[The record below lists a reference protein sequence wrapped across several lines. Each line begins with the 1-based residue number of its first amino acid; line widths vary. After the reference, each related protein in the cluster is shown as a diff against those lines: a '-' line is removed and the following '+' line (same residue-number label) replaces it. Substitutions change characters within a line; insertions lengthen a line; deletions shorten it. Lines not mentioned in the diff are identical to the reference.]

1 MRILLVE
8 DDRLLGDGLQAGLT
22 QAGYAVDWLRDGD
35 AAVAA
40 LTTESFAAVVLD
52 LGLPKRDG
60 LSVLQWLRGRHDATP
75 VLILTARDQLEDKV
89 RGLDLGADDYVL
101 KPFDL
106 DEITAR
112 LRALV
117 RRAHG
122 RPEPVITVGEIE
134 LNPAARTVTRSG
146 QPVELTRTR
155 IRSAASAAAKRR
167 PRADPAQPRRAALQ
181 LERRGRQ
188 QRARSPHSSPAAQAR
203 RRPDPHGAG
212 GRLHG
217 IGHAFPVMTAS
228 TPYSLRRRLVWL
240 LTSSVAVIWLLTSL
254 MVYQRAHHEADELL
268 DSQLAQV
275 AETLLAI
282 VAGGEVDHFVKEL
295 HEHAERYPVPLA
307 IEIWRSHD
315 GDAHRLVTSP
325 GHAELET
332 GTTLGFSEHPHQGS
346 TLAFLCSTG

>member
-106 DEITAR
+106 DEIAAR

-122 RPEPVITVGEIE
+122 RPEPLITVGGIE
-134 LNPAARTVTRSG
+134 LNPAARTVTQSG
-146 QPVELTRTR
+146 QPVELTAREFDLLHLLLQNAGRVVTRRSLEEQLYSWNDAIDSNALEVHIHHLRRKLGSDLIRTV
-155 IRSAASAAAKRR
+155 
-167 PRADPAQPRRAALQ
+167 
-181 LERRGRQ
+181 RGV
-188 QRARSPHSSPAAQAR
+188 
-203 RRPDPHGAG
+203 GY
-212 GRLHG
+212 
-217 IGHAFPVMTAS
+217 TAS
-228 TPYSLRRRLVWL
+228 DTPALS
-240 LTSSVAVIWLLTSL
+240 
-254 MVYQRAHHEADELL
+254 
-268 DSQLAQV
+268 
-275 AETLLAI
+275 
-282 VAGGEVDHFVKEL
+282 
-295 HEHAERYPVPLA
+295 
-307 IEIWRSHD
+307 
-315 GDAHRLVTSP
+315 
-325 GHAELET
+325 
-332 GTTLGFSEHPHQGS
+332 
-346 TLAFLCSTG
+346 

>member
-40 LTTESFAAVVLD
+40 LTTETFAAVVLD

-106 DEITAR
+106 DEIAAR

-122 RPEPVITVGEIE
+122 RPEPVITVGDIE
-134 LNPAARTVTRSG
+134 LNPAARTVMRSG
-146 QPVELTRTR
+146 QPVELTPREFDLLHLLLQNAERVLTRRTLEEQLYSWNDAVESNALEVHIHYLR
-155 IRSAASAAAKRR
+155 RKLGNDLIRTVRGVGYMASAAA
-167 PRADPAQPRRAALQ
+167 
-181 LERRGRQ
+181 
-188 QRARSPHSSPAAQAR
+188 SP
-203 RRPDPHGAG
+203 
-212 GRLHG
+212 
-217 IGHAFPVMTAS
+217 T
-228 TPYSLRRRLVWL
+228 
-240 LTSSVAVIWLLTSL
+240 
-254 MVYQRAHHEADELL
+254 
-268 DSQLAQV
+268 
-275 AETLLAI
+275 
-282 VAGGEVDHFVKEL
+282 
-295 HEHAERYPVPLA
+295 
-307 IEIWRSHD
+307 
-315 GDAHRLVTSP
+315 
-325 GHAELET
+325 
-332 GTTLGFSEHPHQGS
+332 
-346 TLAFLCSTG
+346 